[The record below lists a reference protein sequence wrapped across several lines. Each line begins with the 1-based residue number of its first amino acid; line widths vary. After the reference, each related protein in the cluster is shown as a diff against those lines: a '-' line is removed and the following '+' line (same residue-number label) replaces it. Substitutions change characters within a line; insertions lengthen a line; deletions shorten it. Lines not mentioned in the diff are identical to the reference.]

1 MKSKLNDILAS
12 VIYAI
17 IAILGLIVIFLVIIP
32 FGGDVIYPTFGFIIA
47 IGFIAI
53 ASWFFMTCLF
63 MITIL
68 IAEMFFKK

>member
-1 MKSKLNDILAS
+1 MKSKLGIFAS
-12 VIYAI
+12 VTYAI

-32 FGGDVIYPTFGFIIA
+32 FGGDVIYPTFGYIIT

-53 ASWFFMTCLF
+53 ASWFFMTCLIMF
-63 MITIL
+63 TFL